1 MLANYN
7 QRDGS
12 KMEIVE
18 KRIEERNKIIQE
30 AKAYSKTLP
39 LKCSVLLIGSY
50 ARGDFN
56 LWSDIDLLIIG
67 DFKGN
72 PLERLKNIDFPPGY
86 ETIMLTPEEINK
98 MKSKNDKFITDAL
111 KDGVVL
117 RDDFSIFH

>member
-1 MLANYN
+1 
-7 QRDGS
+7 
-12 KMEIVE
+12 MEIVE

-39 LKCSVLLIGSY
+39 FKCSVLLIGSY

-72 PLERLKNIDFPPGY
+72 PLERLKDIDFPPGY
-86 ETIMLTPEEINK
+86 ETIMFTPEEINK
-98 MKSKNDKFITDAL
+98 MKMKNDNFITDAL
-111 KDGVVL
+111 KDGVTL
-117 RDDFSIFH
+117 RDDLRIF